1 MGLKEEEARIRSK
14 TIRGLSYKEIIR
26 KKIVGFIKYPKIG
39 FEQIGTIKIKCWGW
53 LEESYFKYKC
63 PTRLEKRNERY

>member
-39 FEQIGTIKIKCWGW
+39 FEQIGTIKIKC
-53 LEESYFKYKC
+53 
-63 PTRLEKRNERY
+63 